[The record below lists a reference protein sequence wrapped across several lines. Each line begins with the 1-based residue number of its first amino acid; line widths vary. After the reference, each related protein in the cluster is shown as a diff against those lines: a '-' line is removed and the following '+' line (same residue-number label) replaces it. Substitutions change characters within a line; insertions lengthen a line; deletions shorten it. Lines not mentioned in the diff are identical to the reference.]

1 MKRSVWAIAGLSFIA
16 GMLTVIVLIEI
27 MKSRPTQAGV
37 ASIDSK
43 QPVVAEVPRWI
54 GRHLEVGGSIDRG
67 QPRRFDFR
75 RRLTATRDGS
85 ENPSD

>member
-1 MKRSVWAIAGLSFIA
+1 MKRSVWAIAALSFIA

-43 QPVVAEVPRWI
+43 QPVVAEVSRWI
-54 GRHLEVGGSIDRG
+54 GRPLEVGSSIDSG
-67 QPRRFDFR
+67 GN
-75 RRLTATRDGS
+75 LGALNS
-85 ENPSD
+85 EDV